1 MTCDRKYQI
10 NPRKLLQTSSKAF
23 CFAILL
29 FAPLALSQEVSGF
42 DLFESV
48 QANGSERTTSSN
60 DGRFRQSQAS
70 PTSSEPVFTLIGTS
84 RIGDKTSI
92 TLRHVSGEKVSVRYT
107 GQPTNI
113 IGYEGF
119 HVAEVNGRQVSIRHP
134 SSAPCIDFEDLGIDC
149 DHESNTSRIR
159 LTSATAIPSSSAGT
173 LETEGLSLDPPEEA
187 RVNPFD
193 VLRRTSG
200 GAASDGPIEN
210 PRRFQPRRIDPAEV
224 PPGMRIVSTP
234 FGDRLVEI

>member
-10 NPRKLLQTSSKAF
+10 NPQKLHQTSLRAF

-70 PTSSEPVFTLIGTS
+70 PTSSEPVFTLVGTS
-84 RIGDKTSI
+84 RITDKTSV
-92 TLRHVSGEKVSVRYT
+92 TLRHVSGEKVRVRYT

-113 IGYEGF
+113 DGYEGF
-119 HVAEVNGRQVSIRHP
+119 YVSAVNGRQISIQHP
-134 SSAPCIDFEDLGIDC
+134 SSSPCMVFVERGIDC
-149 DHESNTSRIR
+149 DQLNNTSRIR
-159 LTSATAIPSSSAGT
+159 LTSATAIPSSSEGITAS
-173 LETEGLSLDPPEEA
+173 EGLSVDPSEEV
-187 RVNPFD
+187 RGNPFD
-193 VLRRTSG
+193 VLRRSSG
-200 GAASDGPIEN
+200 GGASDGPIEN
-210 PRRFQPRRIDPAEV
+210 QRRFQPRRIDPAEV
-224 PPGMRIVSTP
+224 PPGMRVVSTP